1 MAEET
6 NKDDKTEEPTLR
18 RLEQAVERGD
28 VAKSQELNSL
38 FVLAGGV
45 LCVMLAGGAL
55 SRDLAMALRG
65 FFENAHQ
72 LQLHGDGLTAVF
84 QHALMAAL
92 WALALPLSMLMLAG
106 VGANLMQ
113 HKFVF
118 SAEQL
123 MPQFS
128 RINPLG
134 GFARIFGMAALAN
147 FIKGLIKIGLV
158 GTVIWVVMRSEQDR
172 LDALTRM
179 DPSSMLPLAQ
189 MLVVKLFGAVLAI
202 YAFVALGDYIYQRYT
217 WYQRQRMTREE
228 LKQEFKDTD
237 GNPEIKQKLKQIR
250 NQRARRRMMAAVPKA
265 SVIITNPTHYAI
277 ALKYEKGMAA
287 PVCVAKG
294 VDLMALKI
302 REVAGVH
309 RVPIV
314 ENPPLARALHKV
326 VEIDDEVPEEHYRA
340 VAEVIG
346 MVLRLRK
353 RAG

>member
-1 MAEET
+1 MAEDS

-38 FVLAGGV
+38 FVLAGGA
-45 LCVMLAGGAL
+45 LCVMLAGGVL
-55 SRDLAMALRG
+55 SRDLAIAMRG
-65 FFENAHQ
+65 FFEHAHQ
-72 LQLHGDGLTAVF
+72 IQLHGDGLTAVF
-84 QHALMAAL
+84 KHALMAAL
-92 WALALPLSMLMLAG
+92 WALALPLFMLMLAG
-106 VGANLMQ
+106 VGANMMQ

-118 SAEQL
+118 STEQL

-128 RINPLG
+128 RINPLS
-134 GFARIFGMAALAN
+134 GFARIFGTTALAN
-147 FIKGLIKIGLV
+147 FIKGLIKISLV
-158 GTVIWVVMRSEQDR
+158 GTVIWVVMRSEHDR
-172 LDALTRM
+172 LDAITRM
-179 DPSSMLPLAQ
+179 DPSRMLPLAQ

-302 REVAGVH
+302 REVAGEH